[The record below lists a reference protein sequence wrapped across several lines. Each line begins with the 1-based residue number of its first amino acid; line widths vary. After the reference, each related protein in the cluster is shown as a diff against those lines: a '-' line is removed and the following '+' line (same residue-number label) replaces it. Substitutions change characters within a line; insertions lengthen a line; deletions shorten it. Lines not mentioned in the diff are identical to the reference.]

1 FAILLSSNKDVG
13 SIPDLLA
20 KELLKPISNLSQ
32 TWANA
37 FPVTASVGIAQYPQ
51 DGQDIAKLLSNAD
64 AAMYQAKRAGK
75 NQYAYYSAE
84 LNLES
89 QRRSQIE
96 RALRKSNVE
105 DEFRL
110 VFQPYMNNKD
120 NEIEGL
126 EVLLRWDAEGLGP
139 VPPTEFIPIA
149 EQAGLFDK
157 IDRWVFANATDEY
170 HHLRSIFG

>member
-1 FAILLSSNKDVG
+1 M
-13 SIPDLLA
+13 
-20 KELLKPISNLSQ
+20 
-32 TWANA
+32 
-37 FPVTASVGIAQYPQ
+37 TASVGIAQYPQ

-120 NEIEGL
+120 NEIEAWKCFYVGTQKAWGQCHQPNL
-126 EVLLRWDAEGLGP
+126 FQSPSKLGCL
-139 VPPTEFIPIA
+139 TE
-149 EQAGLFDK
+149 
-157 IDRWVFANATDEY
+157 
-170 HHLRSIFG
+170 